1 MEMAS
6 IATSP
11 AEGQGA
17 TWPADARVSC
27 WHCGAEHAPRLFCP
41 ACNALQPLPERADY
55 FQVLD
60 LPRRL
65 VIDPELLQKHYY
77 ELHRCLHP
85 DLYQTGL
92 QAARQASLRN
102 TAALNRAYRSLR
114 DPVDRG
120 LYWLTLQGESL
131 GADNNRVPPDLA
143 ALVFEVQEHLEEMRA
158 ARNRNGAAQ
167 ALVSEIAAARAEL
180 LERQRA
186 LLQQLE
192 ENFARWDAG
201 AGDATS
207 LTRGLKA
214 ILSALAYLGTLL
226 RDVEKELEA

>member
-1 MEMAS
+1 MAS
-6 IATSP
+6 SVASA
-11 AEGQGA
+11 AEQEGA
-17 TWPADARVSC
+17 TWPAGERLNC
-27 WHCGAEHAPRLFCP
+27 WNCGAVHAPGLFCP

-55 FQVLD
+55 FQILE

-85 DLYQTGL
+85 DLYQTGP

-131 GADNNRVPPDLA
+131 GADNKRVPPDLA
-143 ALVFEVQEHLEEMRA
+143 AVVFEVQEQLEELRA
-158 ARNRNGAAQ
+158 VRDRNGAVQ
-167 ALVSEIAAARAEL
+167 PLVDQIAEARGEL
-180 LERQRA
+180 LERQNDWLR
-186 LLQQLE
+186 QLE
-192 ENFARWDAG
+192 ANFERWDG
-201 AGDATS
+201 GGDTTA
-207 LTRGLKA
+207 LTRELKA

-226 RDVEKELEA
+226 RDVEKELAA

>member
-1 MEMAS
+1 MAAS
-6 IATSP
+6 VTSA
-11 AEGQGA
+11 AEQEGA
-17 TWPADARVSC
+17 TRPAGVCVSC
-27 WHCGAEHAPRLFCP
+27 WQCGAEHPPCLFCS

-55 FQVLD
+55 FQILE

-65 VIDPELLQKHYY
+65 VINPELLQKHYY

-85 DLYQTGL
+85 DLYQTGP

-131 GADNNRVPPDLA
+131 GADNKRVPPDLA
-143 ALVFEVQEHLEEMRA
+143 AVVFEVQEELEELRA
-158 ARNRNGAAQ
+158 VRDRNGAVQ
-167 ALVSEIAAARAEL
+167 ALVDQIAETRGEL
-180 LERQRA
+180 LERQNDWLR
-186 LLQQLE
+186 QLE
-192 ENFARWDAG
+192 ANFERWDAG
-201 AGDATS
+201 GNTTA
-207 LTRGLKA
+207 LTRELKA

-226 RDVEKELEA
+226 RDVEKELGS

>member
-1 MEMAS
+1 MAS
-6 IATSP
+6 IPTSA
-11 AEGQGA
+11 AEREGA
-17 TWPADARVSC
+17 TWPAGDLVRC
-27 WHCGAEHAPRLFCP
+27 WNCGAEHAPGLFCP
-41 ACNALQPLPERADY
+41 TCNALQPLPERADY

-60 LPRRL
+60 LPRQL
-65 VIDPELLQKHYY
+65 VIDPELLQKRYY
-77 ELHRCLHP
+77 DLHRCLHP
-85 DLYQTGL
+85 DLYQTGP

-131 GADNNRVPPDLA
+131 GADNNRVPADLA
-143 ALVFEVQEHLEEMRA
+143 GFVFEVQEYLEELRA
-158 ARNRNGAAQ
+158 ARDSNGAVAALVGEVAQ
-167 ALVSEIAAARAEL
+167 ARDEL
-180 LERQRA
+180 LERQSV

-201 AGDATS
+201 DRDAAI
-207 LTRGLKA
+207 LTRDLKA

-226 RDVEKELEA
+226 RNVEKELET

>member
-1 MEMAS
+1 MALIS
-6 IATSP
+6 TPP
-11 AEGQGA
+11 AEREGA
-17 TWPADARVSC
+17 MWPAGARVSC
-27 WHCGAEHAPRLFCP
+27 WHCGAEHPARLFCP

-77 ELHRCLHP
+77 DLHRCLHP
-85 DLYQTGL
+85 DLYQTGP

-131 GADNNRVPPDLA
+131 GADNKRVPPDLA
-143 ALVFEVQEHLEEMRA
+143 AVVFEVQEQLEELRA
-158 ARNRNGAAQ
+158 VRNRNGAAQ
-167 ALVSEIAAARAEL
+167 ALVGEVVEARAEL
-180 LERQRA
+180 LERQSV

-192 ENFARWDAG
+192 ENFARWDA
-201 AGDATS
+201 ADGDAAT
-207 LTRGLKA
+207 LTRELKA

-226 RDVEKELEA
+226 RDVEKELGA

>member
-1 MEMAS
+1 MAS
-6 IATSP
+6 IPTS
-11 AEGQGA
+11 AVEREGA
-17 TWPADARVSC
+17 TWAAGDRVSC
-27 WHCGAEHAPRLFCP
+27 WNCGAEHAPNLFCP

-55 FQVLD
+55 FQILD

-65 VIDPELLQKHYY
+65 VIDPELLQQRYY
-77 ELHRCLHP
+77 DLHRRLHP
-85 DLYQTGL
+85 DLYQTGP

-102 TAALNRAYRSLR
+102 TAALNRAYRSVR

-143 ALVFEVQEHLEEMRA
+143 GFVFEVQEFLEELHA
-158 ARNRNGAAQ
+158 ARDSNGAVQ
-167 ALVSEIAAARAEL
+167 ALVGEIVRARAEL
-180 LERQRA
+180 LERQSA

-201 AGDATS
+201 DHDAAT
-207 LTRGLKA
+207 LTRELKA

-226 RDVEKELEA
+226 RNVEKELET

>member
-1 MEMAS
+1 V
-6 IATSP
+6 TSA
-11 AEGQGA
+11 AEQEGA
-17 TWPADARVSC
+17 TRPAGVCVSC
-27 WHCGAEHAPRLFCP
+27 WQCGAEHPPCLFCS

-55 FQVLD
+55 FQILE

-85 DLYQTGL
+85 DLYQTGP

-131 GADNNRVPPDLA
+131 GADNKRVPPDLA
-143 ALVFEVQEHLEEMRA
+143 AVVFEVQEQLEELRA
-158 ARNRNGAAQ
+158 ARDRNGAVQ
-167 ALVSEIAAARAEL
+167 ALVDQIAETRGEL
-180 LERQRA
+180 LERQNDWLR
-186 LLQQLE
+186 QLE
-192 ENFARWDAG
+192 ANFERWDAG
-201 AGDATS
+201 GNTTA
-207 LTRGLKA
+207 LTRELKA

-226 RDVEKELEA
+226 RDVEKELGA